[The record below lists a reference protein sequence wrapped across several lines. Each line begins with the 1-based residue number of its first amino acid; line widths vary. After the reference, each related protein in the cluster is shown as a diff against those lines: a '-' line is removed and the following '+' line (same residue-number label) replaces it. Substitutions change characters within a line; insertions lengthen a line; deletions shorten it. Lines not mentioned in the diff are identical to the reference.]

1 MESFLI
7 KEIDIREDEAMRG
20 KRFSPEQIIRII
32 KESELGIKNIDIC
45 RKYGISEQTFLMEK
59 EKFKAYTLV
68 SIQVISIVLILVTGW
83 PLAGYKP
90 LLIIQI
96 AGVTLG
102 IWAFI
107 AMGWYNLHIAP
118 LVNPD
123 ARLVTSGPYTFIR
136 HPMYSAV
143 LLTLWPL
150 IMDQYSFLRLAAG
163 LILTADLIIK
173 MLYEESLLKK
183 HFAGYEIY
191 MRETKRLI
199 PFVI

>member
-1 MESFLI
+1 
-7 KEIDIREDEAMRG
+7 
-20 KRFSPEQIIRII
+20 
-32 KESELGIKNIDIC
+32 
-45 RKYGISEQTFLMEK
+45 MEK
-59 EKFKAYTLV
+59 DKFKAYTLV

-83 PLAGYKP
+83 PLSGYMP

-96 AGVTLG
+96 AGVMLG

-123 ARLVTSGPYTFIR
+123 ARLVTNGPYAFIR

-143 LLTLWPL
+143 LLTIWPL
-150 IMDQYSFLRLAAG
+150 IMDQYSFLRLVAG
-163 LILTADLIIK
+163 LILTVDLIIK

-183 HFAGYEIY
+183 HFAGYGIY
-191 MRETKRLI
+191 MTETKRLI